1 MSILA
6 PFTQCCIIKPST
18 AKTLLNYYVGP
29 ISLSEALT
37 KSLSK
42 DPVAPILAEKYLT
55 AVDRR
60 LEIVLRELNQCLEK
74 VNGNYQK
81 VLMNTY
87 FNPDAPAEV
96 EDEEDDDE

>member
-1 MSILA
+1 MTILA

-18 AKTLLNYYVGP
+18 AKTLLSYYSGP
-29 ISLSEALT
+29 ISLSEALK

-42 DPVAPILAEKYLT
+42 DSVAPVLAEKYLA

-60 LEIVLRELNQCLEK
+60 LEVVLRELVTCLEK
-74 VNGNYQK
+74 AGGNHKK
-81 VLMNTY
+81 VLMTSF

-96 EDEEDDDE
+96 EDEEEDDE